1 MVKAMTTNKLVKDP
15 VKASLELCMRITLDD
30 LGFFVAGK
38 DGEWTGALLAQR
50 SRTEL
55 NPATVV
61 LHLYVTGG
69 DRVRSALITELVEYA
84 KAGGF
89 EDIIAIDT
97 NQKPQAF
104 GKLFSVAGTPTTVG
118 EVFHFDI
125 NESLL

>member
-1 MVKAMTTNKLVKDP
+1 MASNKLVKDP
-15 VKASLELCMRITLDD
+15 VKASLELCMRITLED
-30 LGFFVAGK
+30 LGFFVAGD
-38 DGEWTGALLAQR
+38 DGDWTGALLAQR

-69 DRVRSALITELVEYA
+69 DEVRNALLTELVDYA
-84 KAGGF
+84 KEGGF

-97 NQKPQAF
+97 NNKPQAF
-104 GKLFSVAGTPTTVG
+104 GKLFSVAGTPTKLG